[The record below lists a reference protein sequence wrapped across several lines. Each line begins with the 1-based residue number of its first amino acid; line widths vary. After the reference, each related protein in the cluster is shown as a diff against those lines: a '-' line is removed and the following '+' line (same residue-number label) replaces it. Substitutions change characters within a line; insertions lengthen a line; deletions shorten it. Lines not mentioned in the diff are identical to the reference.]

1 MVSNKSYKYG
11 ITYFTAIIS
20 GVILVFSN
28 QIFIQYALNKFQ
40 TNNQLINIIKNQK
53 LTSQK
58 IALLIYKYKE
68 NTFNPD
74 ELHLELNNWF
84 NNHSYLKYG
93 NELRNIPTI
102 DNKEI
107 LLKLYYLDK
116 NIIFLKNEL
125 KTNNI
130 FDSLSLMAIFE
141 NQDYY
146 LKKMDVIEYELEL
159 NNDKF
164 LLKTIVIE
172 FIFALLSII
181 IIILEFRYF
190 FKPLNNQVKDQ
201 TQTIKEGNISLMECK
216 NKLKSILDCT
226 NDIYILF
233 DLDYNI
239 QLFNTKAEQE
249 IKLLFNK
256 PIKLNSNFLSTIFPE
271 YAISFKEDISK
282 ALTNG
287 NYKIDRQIKTSE
299 EQIFW
304 YELRYYCFYDTENEL
319 KGISFNAKSIDDHK
333 KAEEKVTKQIK
344 TLGEIAWFQSH
355 ELRKPLANILGILPL
370 IEPDSSHPENEK
382 LINYLFQETK
392 NLDNLIKTI
401 SNKTEA

>member
-11 ITYFTAIIS
+11 KTYFLAIIL
-20 GVILVFSN
+20 GVALVFAN
-28 QIFIQYALNKFQ
+28 QIFIQYALNKYQ

-53 LTSQK
+53 LTSQR
-58 IALLIYKYKE
+58 IALLIYKNKE

-74 ELHLELNNWF
+74 ELHLALSTWF
-84 NNHSYLKYG
+84 NNHSDLKYG

-116 NIIFLKNEL
+116 NIIFLRNEL
-125 KTNNI
+125 KTNTI
-130 FDSLSLMAIFE
+130 IDSLSLVAIFE

-146 LKKMDVIEYELEL
+146 LRKMEVIESELQHD
-159 NNDKF
+159 NDKF
-164 LLKTIVIE
+164 LLTTIVIE
-172 FIFALLSII
+172 FVFALLSII
-181 IIILEFRYF
+181 IIILEFRYYI
-190 FKPLNNQVKDQ
+190 KPLNNQVKEQ
-201 TQTIKEGNISLMECK
+201 IQTIKEGNISLIECK

-239 QLFNTKAEQE
+239 QLYNTKAEQE

-256 PIKLNSNFLSTIFPE
+256 QIKLNSNFLSTIFPE
-271 YAISFKEDISK
+271 YAIAFKEDISK

-299 EQIFW
+299 QQIFW
-304 YELRYYCFYDTENEL
+304 YELRYFSVYDSENEL
-319 KGISFNAKSIDDHK
+319 KGISFNARSINEQK
-333 KAEEKVTKQIK
+333 KAEEKVNKQIK